1 MTPDE
6 YLKDKKI
13 FFATPCYGGSCGEPF
28 FRSMI
33 ELVGTLSKSNV
44 PYVVS
49 TLINESLVTR
59 ARNKLVREFLNT
71 DATHLFFVDA
81 DIRFKTEDAL
91 RVIFR
96 DKPVVTGTYP
106 MKIFNV
112 DNLVG
117 KKFDS
122 VADVRA
128 AAAKYVTNFV
138 FKDDEARKN
147 RELQVVDGLI
157 EIHDAGTGF
166 MCIKREVIERMI
178 EAYPETEYIPE
189 GEDVPSYALFD
200 TTIDEDK
207 RYLSEDY
214 TFCRRWQ
221 QMGEKIWLDP
231 TVILDH
237 FGSIVYMGQ
246 NLFTFETK
254 EF

>member
-6 YLKDKKI
+6 YLKDKKV
-13 FFATPCYGGSCGEPF
+13 FFATPCYGGSCGEPY

-33 ELVGTLSKSNV
+33 ELAGTLSKAGI
-44 PYVVS
+44 PYIVS
-49 TLINESLVTR
+49 TLVNESLVTR
-59 ARNKLVREFLNT
+59 ARNKLVSEFLKT
-71 DATHLFFVDA
+71 DATHLFFIDA
-81 DIRFKTEDAL
+81 DIRFKTDDAL
-91 RVIFR
+91 RVILR
-96 DKPVVTGTYP
+96 DKPIVTGTYP

-117 KKFDS
+117 RKFDS

-138 FKDDEARKN
+138 FKDEEAKKN
-147 RELQVVDGLI
+147 LELQVVDGLI

-166 MCIKREVIERMI
+166 MCIKREVIKRMI
-178 EAYPETEYIPE
+178 EAYPETEYYPE
-189 GEDVPSYALFD
+189 GDDVPSYALFD
-200 TTIDEDK
+200 TIIDEDK

-221 QMGEKIWLDP
+221 KLGEKVWLDP

-246 NLFTFETK
+246 NLFTFEK
-254 EF
+254 